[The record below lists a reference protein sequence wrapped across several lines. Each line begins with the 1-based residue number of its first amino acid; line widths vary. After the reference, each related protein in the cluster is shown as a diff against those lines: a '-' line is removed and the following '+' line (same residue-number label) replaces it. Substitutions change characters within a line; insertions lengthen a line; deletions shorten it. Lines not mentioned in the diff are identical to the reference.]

1 MPHPKGSLLCIA
13 PAWESYESQRFQHRE
28 ERFRVC
34 TLRRRACEAGDGV
47 AFFLIR
53 LKPWAEK
60 IGVAGAIGGATALLI
75 AHFVH
80 PRADFPNFSPWMD
93 YAKYTDEGWYGN
105 AAVAYFIRGGW
116 YVPGDFNP
124 AVALPVWPF
133 LEWILFH
140 ITGVSLVAA
149 RLFAIAI
156 FGGNLALTYA
166 LVRSRAPRWS
176 ALLAVVVLASNAFLY
191 CFSRLAILEPLLIF
205 FMLLSWL
212 LALKVPMVERKASRT
227 ATLVAI
233 GLLLCA
239 MVLTKTTAIFLL
251 PAVFYLLWAER
262 PTQRGVVAASWGIVT
277 ASATI
282 PWLIYYL
289 VAVRPHYLEDY
300 HYLFTANVYT
310 QPTTIGGWLMAFWYS
325 FHGALWIDRTLAV
338 VVVALLCLSFLLC
351 RRVWQDRLFAAS
363 FLACAG
369 YLFFIGY
376 HNNMQ
381 PRYYQVIAF
390 PLAMLAVLALNALF
404 SQRGQLRIALGTA
417 AALAMAWM
425 IVINTHETL
434 WFAAHPQYTFVN
446 AAENLTQYIDQ
457 HPNRNRLL
465 LSISGS
471 NIALITGLPAI
482 CDDFGTLD
490 LPDRIRK
497 YQPGWY
503 AAWNELDPGTLEDL
517 HTQFNLQQ
525 VANFPAYDDEDRDNL
540 ILYKLIPIQQEK
552 PKPLRPR
559 RQRRLPLGA
568 ERGNT
573 ARFRR
578 VAE

>member
-1 MPHPKGSLLCIA
+1 MRELKHRAARIA
-13 PAWESYESQRFQHRE
+13 VF
-28 ERFRVC
+28 
-34 TLRRRACEAGDGV
+34 
-47 AFFLIR
+47 
-53 LKPWAEK
+53 
-60 IGVAGAIGGATALLI
+60 GAIAGVVALFV
-75 AHFVH
+75 AHFLH

-140 ITGVSLVAA
+140 FTGVSLVAA
-149 RLFAIAI
+149 RVFAVAI

-166 LVRSRAPRWS
+166 LVRSQAPRWA
-176 ALLAVVVLASNAFLY
+176 ALLAAGVLASNAFLY

-205 FMLLSWL
+205 FTLLSWL
-212 LALKVPMVERKASRT
+212 LALKMPTVERKASRNT
-227 ATLVAI
+227 MLVVI

-251 PAVFYLLWAER
+251 PALFYLLWAER
-262 PTQRGVVAASWGIVT
+262 PEEPRAVAGSWGIV
-277 ASATI
+277 ASSAAI
-282 PWLIYYL
+282 PWLTYYL
-289 VAVRPHYLEDY
+289 FGVRPHYLEDY
-300 HYLFTANVYT
+300 RYLFTANVYT
-310 QPTTIGGWLMAFWYS
+310 QPSTVTGWLMAFWYS
-325 FHGALWIDRTLAV
+325 IHGALWIDRTLALV
-338 VVVALLCLSFLLC
+338 VLALVALSLLLSPSLW
-351 RRVWQDRLFAAS
+351 RSRLFAAS
-363 FLACAG
+363 LIACGG

-381 PRYYQVIAF
+381 PRYYQVVAF
-390 PLAMLAVLALNALF
+390 PLVILAVLALHALL
-404 SQRGQLRIALGTA
+404 SQRGRVRITVGMA
-417 AALAMAWM
+417 AAIAMAGM
-425 IVINTHETL
+425 IVVNTHETL
-434 WFAAHPQYTFVN
+434 WFAFHPQYTFVN
-446 AAENLTQYIDQ
+446 AARNLTNYIDL
-457 HPNRNRLL
+457 HPNGNRLL

-503 AAWNELDPGTLEDL
+503 AAWNDLDPGTLEDL

-525 VANFPAYDDEDRDNL
+525 VASFPAYDDEDRDNL
-540 ILYKLIPIQQEK
+540 ILYKLIPIAQEM
-552 PKPLRPR
+552 PKPRRPR
-559 RQRRLPLGA
+559 RWRRLPLGA
-568 ERGNT
+568 ELGKV
-573 ARFRR
+573 AQVRR
-578 VAE
+578 VAD